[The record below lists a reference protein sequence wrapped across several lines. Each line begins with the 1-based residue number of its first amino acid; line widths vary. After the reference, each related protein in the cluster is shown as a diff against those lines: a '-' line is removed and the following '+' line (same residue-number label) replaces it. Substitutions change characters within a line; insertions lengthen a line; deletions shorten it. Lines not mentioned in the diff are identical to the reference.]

1 MARKLSV
8 LEVILMIFF
17 LIVLAV
23 DIFLLFLVLEKPSD
37 TSFVPQCPE
46 IPESERIDCAPGQV
60 VTKEDCQWRYKCCW
74 KATADSNV
82 PRCFFPRNWGYK
94 VSDSS
99 KKEQSTGLTA
109 RLHRLPS
116 PSLFGNDVVDALFTA
131 EYQTSHRLRFKITDP
146 NNMRYEVP
154 HENIKPFN
162 GTAGAANLSYHI
174 QVTDKP
180 FSIKIM
186 RTSNNKV
193 LLNTDIGPLLFAQQ
207 YLQLSFRLPSAN
219 VYGLGEHVHQQYR
232 HSMAWQTWPIFTRD
246 ATPTQGLI
254 NLYGAHTFFL
264 CLEDTSGSA
273 FGVFL
278 MNSNAMEVTL
288 QPAPAVTYRT
298 IGGILDFYVFLGD
311 TPEHVVQEY
320 LELVGRPFLPS
331 YWNLGFQLSRRGYGN
346 IEGLEEVV
354 NRTRKAG
361 IPYDVQYSD
370 IDYMDGQKDFTIDE
384 KAFPGLSS
392 FSENLHKHGLKYVII
407 MNPGISNNS
416 DYSTFM
422 NGAKKRVWVL
432 GDNGYVLGQGYPG
445 WTVFPDYTNP
455 VCTQWWT
462 EEFQRFNTCLKF
474 DGVWIELDEVT
485 NLLPASDR
493 SCETNQLNYPPFTPR
508 VLDRLLFARTL
519 CMEAE
524 FYWGLH
530 YDVHSLYGYSMARAT
545 DAALKSIFPQ
555 KRNFILSRSTFAGSG
570 KFAAHWLG
578 DNAATW
584 EDLRWSIP
592 SILEFN
598 LFGIPLVGANI
609 CGYTKDV
616 TEELCRRW
624 MQLGAFYPLSRNHNG
639 PGFRDQDPAAFG
651 DDSLLLNS
659 SRHYLNIRYTL
670 LPYLYTLFY
679 RAHTLGETVARPL
692 VHEFYQDPATWEVHE
707 QFLWGPGLLITPVL
721 YEGADGV
728 EAYIPDAIWYDYETG
743 VATQW
748 RKQLVQMLLPPDKIG
763 LHLRGGYIFPTQ
775 QPSTTTEAS
784 RKNSLGLIIA
794 LDYKREAKGQL
805 YWDDGESADAVTEK
819 NYTLYEF
826 SVTSNRLQA
835 KITTNNYK
843 DTDNLM
849 FTDITILGMDK
860 QPADFILF
868 IGASTPISNV
878 SYNKSAKVVKI
889 TGLKGLVLGQ
899 EFSIEW
905 KLPVSDLE
913 KFNCYPEEPTA
924 SEEKCSQRGCLWEPT
939 TVPGV
944 PTCFYDTIP
953 NYAAS
958 NIQYLPTGIS
968 VDLTHL
974 TASESPQAAA
984 APPLP
989 QGALPLSAAA
999 RTSDTLSAKISFL
1012 KLSVTYHTESML
1024 QFKVYD
1030 PTNKRY
1036 EVPVPLNTPSS
1047 PVGSPENRLY
1057 DVEIQNNPFGIQIRR
1072 NSSGTVI
1079 WDSQLPGFTFD
1090 DKFLSISTRLPSEN
1104 IYGFGETE
1112 HTAFRRNISWN
1123 TWGMFARD
1131 EPPAYK
1137 KNSYGVHPYYMGL
1150 EEDGSAHGVLL
1161 LNSNAMDVTVQ
1172 PTPALT
1178 YRTTGG
1184 ILDFYVVL
1192 GPTPELVAQQYTE
1205 LIGRP
1210 TMIPYWALG
1219 FQLSRYGYQSD
1230 TEISN
1235 LYDAMMEAQI
1245 PYDVQHVDIDYMDR
1259 KLDFTL
1265 SSSFQNLSLLME
1277 RMKQNGMRFI
1287 LILDPAISGNE
1298 TQYLPFS
1305 RGQESDVFIK
1315 WPDSSDIVWGKVW
1328 PDLPNVE
1335 VDTSLDHE
1343 TQVKRFRA
1351 SVAFPDFLRNSTA
1364 AWWKKEI
1371 SELYTNPR
1379 EPTKSLKFDGLWI
1392 DMNEPSNFVDG
1403 SVGGCRDEI
1412 LNKPPYMPYLESR
1425 DSGLSSKTLCM
1436 ESEQV
1441 LPDGS
1446 RVQHYDVH
1454 SLYGWSQTRPTYE
1467 AVQEVTGQRG
1477 VVITRSTFPSSGRW
1491 GGHWLGDNTAAWD
1504 QLQKSIIGMMEF
1516 SLFGIPYTGADI
1528 CGFFGDAEY
1537 EMCARWM
1544 QLGAFYP
1551 FSRNH
1556 NTVGTRR
1563 QDPVAWNSTFEMYS
1577 RRVLQTRYTL
1587 LPYLYSLMHKAH
1599 AEGSTVVRPLLHEF
1613 SEDKTTWNIDSQ
1625 FLLGPAVLVSPVLQA
1640 STFEV
1645 RAYFPPARWYDFS
1658 TGSGNASTGE
1668 WRTLQAPLDHI
1679 NLHIR
1684 GGYILPWQ
1692 EAGMNTRS
1700 SRQKLMGLLVAL
1712 DDTGGA
1718 EGQMFWDDGESID
1731 TYENGNYFLAD
1742 FIAAQNTLR
1751 IQTIHNKYLS
1761 NSNPLKVGNITIWGV
1776 HPTYVTQ
1783 VRVTYDNQQSM
1794 VTNFISDPY
1803 QQILNIQLGDKII
1816 SLENLTE
1823 VTWIHGGPIV
1833 STTPRTSTIL
1843 PTTLHSTFTTEAT
1856 TSGTIVTSFS
1866 TATPTTAL
1874 LSTTI
1879 SFPTS
1884 TIEFISDTTVSET
1897 TTSFPTN
1904 TMASSTST
1912 GVPIPTTSFP
1922 LSTPEVTTA
1931 TTISNTTTPFS
1942 TNSATTANTSTDFP
1956 TTATSFPITTPEVT
1970 TATTISNITTPF
1982 STNSTTTA
1990 NTSTDF
1996 PTTATSFPIT
2006 TPEVTTAT
2014 TISNTTTPFSTNSAT
2029 TANTST
2035 DFPTTATSFP
2045 LTTPEVTTGTT
2056 ISNITTPFSTNSTTD
2071 NTSTDFP
2078 TTATSFPITTPEVTT
2093 ATTISNTTTP
2103 FPTNFTT
2110 DNTST
2115 DFPTTATSF
2124 PLTTPEVTTGTTV
2137 SNTTTPFSANS
2148 TTTNTSTD
2156 FPTTTTSFPITTP
2169 EVTTGTTISNTTTHF
2184 PTNSTTTNIST
2195 DFPATATSFPITTP
2209 EVTTATTISNTTT
2222 PFPTNSTTDNTST
2235 DFPTTA
2241 TSFPLTTPEVTTGT
2255 TISNATT
2262 PFSTNSTTTNTSTD
2276 FPATATSFPITTPE
2290 VTTGTTISNTTT
2302 PFSTNSTT
2310 TANTSTDFPTT
2321 ATSFPLTTPEVT
2333 TATTISNITTPF
2345 STNSTT
2351 DNTSTDFPATATS
2364 FPITTPEV
2372 TTGTT
2377 ISNTTTP
2384 FSTNSTTDNTSTDF
2398 PTTATSFPI
2407 TTPEVTTATTI
2418 SNTTTPFSTNSTTT
2432 ANTSTD
2438 FPTTTTSF
2446 PITTPEV
2453 TTGTTI
2459 SNITTPFS
2467 TNSTTDNTSTDFPT
2481 TATSFPLTT
2490 PEVTTGTTISN
2501 TTTPFSTNSTTT
2513 ANTSTDFPTTT
2524 TSFPITTPEVTT
2536 ATTISNITTP
2546 FSTNSTTTNT
2556 STDTPTTATSFPL
2569 TTPEVTTGTTISNTT
2584 TPFSTN
2590 STTTNTSTD
2599 FPATATSFPITTPE
2613 VTTATTISN
2622 TTTPFPTNSTT
2633 ANTSTDTPTTATSFP
2648 LTTEVTTG
2656 TTISNITT
2664 PFSTNS
2670 TTDNT
2675 STDFP
2680 TTATSF
2686 PLTTPEVTTATTISN
2701 TSTPFSTNSTT
2712 DNTSTDFPTTA
2723 TSFPLTTPEVTTGTT
2738 ISNITTPF
2746 STNYT
2751 TPNN

>member
-8 LEVILMIFF
+8 LEVILTIFF

-23 DIFLLFLVLEKPSD
+23 DVFLLFLVLEKPSD
-37 TSFVPQCPE
+37 TSFIPQCPE
-46 IPESERIDCAPGQV
+46 IPESERIDCAPGQ
-60 VTKEDCQWRYKCCW
+60 TATEEDCRWRYKCCW
-74 KATADSNV
+74 KPTADPNV
-82 PRCFFPRNWGYK
+82 PRCFFPRNWGYE
-94 VSDSS
+94 VSSGS
-99 KKEQSTGLTA
+99 KGRQSTGFTA
-109 RLHRLPS
+109 RLQRSPS
-116 PSLFGNDVVDALFTA
+116 PSLFGNDVTDALFTA

-146 NNMRYEVP
+146 NNVRYEVP

-162 GTAGAANLSYHI
+162 DTVGAANLSYHI
-174 QVTDKP
+174 EVTDKP
-180 FSIKIM
+180 FSIKII

-232 HSMAWQTWPIFTRD
+232 HSMAWQTWPIFARD

-278 MNSNAMEVTL
+278 MNSNALEVTL

-311 TPEHVVQEY
+311 TPEQVVQEY

-331 YWNLGFQLSRRGYGN
+331 YWNLGFQLSRRGYGS
-346 IEGLEEVV
+346 IDGLEEVV

-361 IPYDVQYSD
+361 IPYDVQYLD
-370 IDYMDGQKDFTIDE
+370 IDYMDGKKDFTVDE
-384 KAFPGLSS
+384 KAFPGLPG

-407 MNPGISNNS
+407 MNPGISNDS
-416 DYSTFM
+416 DYYTYT
-422 NGAKKRVWVL
+422 NGTKRRVWVL
-432 GDNGYVLGQGYPG
+432 GDNGFVLGQGYPG

-462 EEFQRFNTCLKF
+462 EEVQKFHRILKF
-474 DGVWIELDEVT
+474 DGVWIELDEVS
-485 NLLPASDR
+485 NLLPASDL
-493 SCETNQLNYPPFTPR
+493 SCEANQLNFPPFTPR

-530 YDVHSLYGYSMARAT
+530 YDVHSLYGYSMAKAT
-545 DAALKSIFPQ
+545 DAALKTIFPR

-584 EDLRWSIP
+584 DDLRWSIP

-598 LFGIPLVGANI
+598 LFGIPMVGANI

-624 MQLGAFYPLSRNHNG
+624 MQLGAFYPLARNHNG

-651 DDSLLLNS
+651 EDSLLLNS

-721 YEGADGV
+721 HEGVDQV
-728 EAYIPDAIWYDYETG
+728 KAYIPDAVWYDYETG

-748 RKQLVQMLLPPDKIG
+748 RKQLVQMLLPPDRVG

-794 LDYKREAKGQL
+794 LDQKREAAGQL

-860 QPADFILF
+860 QPADFTLF
-868 IGASTPISNV
+868 IGASTPIANV
-878 SYNKSAKVVKI
+878 SYNKSTKVVKI
-889 TGLKGLVLGQ
+889 TALKGLVLGQ

-968 VDLTHL
+968 IDLTHL
-974 TASESPQAAA
+974 MASESPRAA
-984 APPLP
+984 APPPSPRGTLP
-989 QGALPLSAAA
+989 PRAAAATSDPLSAE
-999 RTSDTLSAKISFL
+999 ISFL

-1024 QFKVYD
+1024 QFKIYD

-1057 DVEIQNNPFGIQIRR
+1057 DVEIQSNPFGIQIRR
-1072 NSSGTVI
+1072 KASGTVI
-1079 WDSQLPGFTFD
+1079 WDSQLPGFTFND
-1090 DKFLSISTRLPSEN
+1090 QFLSISTRLPSEN

-1112 HTAFRRNISWN
+1112 HAAFRRNMSWN

-1192 GPTPELVAQQYTE
+1192 GPTPELVTQQYTE

-1210 TMIPYWALG
+1210 AMIPYWALG

-1230 TEISN
+1230 TEISS
-1235 LYDAMMEAQI
+1235 LYDAMVEAQI

-1265 SSSFQNLSLLME
+1265 GSSFQNLGLLMD

-1298 TQYLPFS
+1298 TQYLPFT
-1305 RGQESDVFIK
+1305 RGQESNVFIK
-1315 WPDSSDIVWGKVW
+1315 WPNSSDIVWGKVW

-1351 SVAFPDFLRNSTA
+1351 HVAFPDFLRNSTA
-1364 AWWKKEI
+1364 EWWKREI
-1371 SELYTNPR
+1371 RELYTNPR
-1379 EPTKSLKFDGLWI
+1379 EPRKSLKFDGLWI

-1403 SVGGCRDEI
+1403 SVGGCRNEI
-1412 LNKPPYMPYLESR
+1412 LNKPPYMPHLESR

-1446 RVQHYDVH
+1446 RVRHYDVH

-1467 AVQEVTGQRG
+1467 AVQEATGKRG

-1491 GGHWLGDNTAAWD
+1491 GAHWLGDNTAAWD

-1528 CGFFGDAEY
+1528 CGFFNDAEY

-1587 LPYLYSLMHKAH
+1587 LPYLYTLMHKAH

-1613 SEDKTTWNIDSQ
+1613 SKDRTTWDIDRQ
-1625 FLLGPAVLVSPVLQA
+1625 FMLGPAVLVSPVLQA
-1640 STFEV
+1640 NTFEI
-1645 RAYFPPARWYDFS
+1645 RAYFPLARWYDYS

-1679 NLHIR
+1679 NVHIR
-1684 GGYILPWQ
+1684 GGSILPWQ
-1692 EAGMNTRS
+1692 EAGMNTHS
-1700 SRQKLMGLLVAL
+1700 SRQNLMGLIVAL

-1731 TYENGNYFLAD
+1731 TYENGNYFLAN

-1751 IQTIHNKYLS
+1751 IQTVHNKYLS
-1761 NSNPLKVGNITIWGV
+1761 NSNPLKVGNITVWGV

-1783 VRVTYDNQQSM
+1783 IRVTYDNQQLT

-1816 SLENLTE
+1816 SLEKLTE

-1843 PTTLHSTFTTEAT
+1843 PTTPHSTFTTEAT
-1856 TSGTIVTSFS
+1856 TSGTVVTSLA
-1866 TATPTTAL
+1866 TANTMTTL
-1874 LSTTI
+1874 LSTTT

-1884 TIEFISDTTVSET
+1884 TIEFTPDTTVPNT
-1897 TTSFPTN
+1897 TTSFPTSTTAVST
-1904 TMASSTST
+1904 TMT
-1912 GVPIPTTSFP
+1912 VPIPTTSF
-1922 LSTPEVTTA
+1922 STSTGEVTPA
-1931 TTISNTTTPFS
+1931 TTVPNTTTPS
-1942 TNSATTANTSTDFP
+1942 PVNATTASTSTLFP
-1956 TTATSFPITTPEVT
+1956 S
-1970 TATTISNITTPF
+1970 
-1982 STNSTTTA
+1982 
-1990 NTSTDF
+1990 
-1996 PTTATSFPIT
+1996 
-2006 TPEVTTAT
+2006 
-2014 TISNTTTPFSTNSAT
+2014 
-2029 TANTST
+2029 
-2035 DFPTTATSFP
+2035 
-2045 LTTPEVTTGTT
+2045 
-2056 ISNITTPFSTNSTTD
+2056 
-2071 NTSTDFP
+2071 
-2078 TTATSFPITTPEVTT
+2078 
-2093 ATTISNTTTP
+2093 
-2103 FPTNFTT
+2103 
-2110 DNTST
+2110 
-2115 DFPTTATSF
+2115 
-2124 PLTTPEVTTGTTV
+2124 
-2137 SNTTTPFSANS
+2137 
-2148 TTTNTSTD
+2148 
-2156 FPTTTTSFPITTP
+2156 TTTSF
-2169 EVTTGTTISNTTTHF
+2169 
-2184 PTNSTTTNIST
+2184 
-2195 DFPATATSFPITTP
+2195 
-2209 EVTTATTISNTTT
+2209 
-2222 PFPTNSTTDNTST
+2222 
-2235 DFPTTA
+2235 
-2241 TSFPLTTPEVTTGT
+2241 
-2255 TISNATT
+2255 
-2262 PFSTNSTTTNTSTD
+2262 
-2276 FPATATSFPITTPE
+2276 
-2290 VTTGTTISNTTT
+2290 
-2302 PFSTNSTT
+2302 
-2310 TANTSTDFPTT
+2310 
-2321 ATSFPLTTPEVT
+2321 
-2333 TATTISNITTPF
+2333 
-2345 STNSTT
+2345 
-2351 DNTSTDFPATATS
+2351 
-2364 FPITTPEV
+2364 
-2372 TTGTT
+2372 
-2377 ISNTTTP
+2377 
-2384 FSTNSTTDNTSTDF
+2384 
-2398 PTTATSFPI
+2398 
-2407 TTPEVTTATTI
+2407 
-2418 SNTTTPFSTNSTTT
+2418 
-2432 ANTSTD
+2432 
-2438 FPTTTTSF
+2438 
-2446 PITTPEV
+2446 
-2453 TTGTTI
+2453 
-2459 SNITTPFS
+2459 
-2467 TNSTTDNTSTDFPT
+2467 
-2481 TATSFPLTT
+2481 
-2490 PEVTTGTTISN
+2490 
-2501 TTTPFSTNSTTT
+2501 
-2513 ANTSTDFPTTT
+2513 
-2524 TSFPITTPEVTT
+2524 
-2536 ATTISNITTP
+2536 
-2546 FSTNSTTTNT
+2546 
-2556 STDTPTTATSFPL
+2556 TDTVALSGDSVPCDVTIDDYKETARRS
-2569 TTPEVTTGTTISNTT
+2569 
-2584 TPFSTN
+2584 
-2590 STTTNTSTD
+2590 
-2599 FPATATSFPITTPE
+2599 
-2613 VTTATTISN
+2613 
-2622 TTTPFPTNSTT
+2622 
-2633 ANTSTDTPTTATSFP
+2633 
-2648 LTTEVTTG
+2648 
-2656 TTISNITT
+2656 
-2664 PFSTNS
+2664 
-2670 TTDNT
+2670 
-2675 STDFP
+2675 
-2680 TTATSF
+2680 
-2686 PLTTPEVTTATTISN
+2686 
-2701 TSTPFSTNSTT
+2701 
-2712 DNTSTDFPTTA
+2712 
-2723 TSFPLTTPEVTTGTT
+2723 
-2738 ISNITTPF
+2738 
-2746 STNYT
+2746 
-2751 TPNN
+2751 